1 MFAIVQIGVG
11 GVAAQRILAR
21 GLWRRAGMFV
31 LLLIALWFVCS
42 GLTEVVVSG
51 MEASRRLWG
60 TPGAATFALW
70 RGRADAALLSATI
83 LLALALL
90 AFPLLQ
96 RVLRGTTLRK

>member
-1 MFAIVQIGVG
+1 
-11 GVAAQRILAR
+11 
-21 GLWRRAGMFV
+21 MFV

-42 GLTEVVVSG
+42 GLAELLVSG

-60 TPGAATFALW
+60 APGTATFALW

-90 AFPLLQ
+90 AFPILQ
-96 RVLRGTTLRK
+96 RLLSGATLRK